1 MNKKTAFLVFKYL
14 ILFIILVFLMFP
26 LYWVLI
32 TSFKTNMEAYAYPP
46 HFVPHQFSLES
57 YRNLIVNNNEFF
69 VYYKNNFIVSG
80 ISAVCTVFV
89 ALLTGYALSR
99 FHFKWNKA
107 FVAVFMSAQMFP
119 MISRLISLY
128 GFMRKI
134 ALLNTHAGLILAM
147 SASMLPFSCLLMS
160 SFFDNVP
167 KALEEAGR
175 IDGATRLQVLF
186 KLITPLVK
194 PGILAVGIYAFLLA
208 WDDYLHAATLIQTDK
223 LRTLSIGI
231 ALRYLGELSYD
242 WSLINSI
249 SVIGILPMLLLF
261 FFFQKHMVKGLVAG
275 AVKG

>member
-175 IDGATRLQVLF
+175 
-186 KLITPLVK
+186 KK
-194 PGILAVGIYAFLLA
+194 
-208 WDDYLHAATLIQTDK
+208 AA
-223 LRTLSIGI
+223 
-231 ALRYLGELSYD
+231 
-242 WSLINSI
+242 
-249 SVIGILPMLLLF
+249 
-261 FFFQKHMVKGLVAG
+261 
-275 AVKG
+275 